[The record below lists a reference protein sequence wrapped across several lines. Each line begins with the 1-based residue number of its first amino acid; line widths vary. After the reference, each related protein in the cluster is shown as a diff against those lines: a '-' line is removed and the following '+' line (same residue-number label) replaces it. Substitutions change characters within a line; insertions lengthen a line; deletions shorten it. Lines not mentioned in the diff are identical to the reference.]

1 MGAGG
6 RAEQGAKRAAHVVER
21 DSYDVAA
28 IVRLRRTS
36 HAWRALDEDG
46 AKLVPHF
53 PALVE
58 DLFCALFKMNVLPL
72 PADRIAA
79 SAAFNRRVLAGIT
92 AGPAYEMLRLHSVLD
107 EARAGLG
114 AVLIGEAVLRALRE
128 DRVLT
133 SGDLLD
139 LWNLR
144 REEQAADEAADE
156 AAVGRELAEEA
167 ARGEEGASDLPGGSP
182 DDGEHANEGEVAD
195 AEDEDDPSA
204 DAPPASGGPTEA
216 GGDEAAVERHRGRAA
231 PVARSAEARA
241 LRDAAQRARLT
252 AHGVAAQREQKR
264 RRVEESFARVA
275 RKLDQKLLGAAAR
288 AADKVA
294 DLNASLQ
301 AWGRGIGAGGP
312 RDPGQSIDLGR
323 RLADNAKMR
332 RLFEVFGRMR
342 DQALAVRRRVLDR
355 TDEELHEV
363 RPGHGLEDVGRLIP
377 HELVALSHPLL
388 RRDFQRRLLD
398 GGVLT
403 YALRGTDQRGHGP
416 VVVCLDTSSSMSG
429 EKELWSKAVT
439 LTFVEL
445 ARRRRR
451 RCHVICFSSGEA
463 GLREFEMNPGSP
475 WAIALERTLDLAEHF
490 PGGGTD
496 FRPPLEAAACRLAER
511 DLRRGD
517 LILVTDGECEVDAEW
532 REAFLARKRRQNF
545 AVYSILIDVQSA
557 AAETVRVLSD
567 RVSLISDLR
576 ADTRHL
582 FAEPRRRRAA

>member
-1 MGAGG
+1 MAGAS
-6 RAEQGAKRAAHVVER
+6 RADGKPLVATHVVER
-21 DSYDVAA
+21 DAYDTAA
-28 IVRLRRTS
+28 IVRLRRGS
-36 HAWRALDEDG
+36 HAWRTLDADG

-58 DLFCALFKMNVLPL
+58 DLFCALFKMNVLLL
-72 PADRIAA
+72 PEERVAA
-79 SAAFNRRVLAGIT
+79 SAAFNRRVLASAT
-92 AGPAYEMLRLHSVLD
+92 AGPAYELLRLHAVLD

-114 AVLIGEAVLRALRE
+114 AVLLGESVLRALRE

-139 LWNLR
+139 LWNLQ
-144 REEQAADEAADE
+144 REEEAADAAEEE
-156 AAVGRELAEEA
+156 AEVGREMAEEA
-167 ARGEEGASDLPGGSP
+167 ARATADDASARSSG
-182 DDGEHANEGEVAD
+182 DDESSD
-195 AEDEDDPSA
+195 AEADP
-204 DAPPASGGPTEA
+204 DTEA
-216 GGDEAAVERHRGRAA
+216 DDASEDEADSQVGAA
-231 PVARSAEARA
+231 GAAGADSSRRTRRARSGRGDARA
-241 LRDAAQRARLT
+241 LRDAAQKARLT

-264 RRVEESFARVA
+264 RRVTAAFARVEK
-275 RKLDQKLLGAAAR
+275 KLEQKLRGAAAS
-288 AADKVA
+288 AAGKVA
-294 DLNASLQ
+294 DLNGSLQ

-312 RDPGQSIDLGR
+312 RDAGQSIDLGR

-363 RPGHGLEDVGRLIP
+363 RPGRGLDDVGRLIP

-388 RRDFQRRLLD
+388 KRDFQRRLLD

-416 VVVCLDTSSSMSG
+416 VVICLDTSSSMSG

-451 RCHVICFSSGEA
+451 RCHVVCFSSGEA
-463 GLREFEMNPGSP
+463 GLREFEMNPGNP
-475 WAIALERTLDLAEHF
+475 WAVALEHTLDLAEHF

-496 FRPPLEAAACRLAER
+496 FRPPLEAAARRLAER

-517 LILVTDGECEVDAEW
+517 LILITDGECEVDAEW
-532 REAFLARKRRQNF
+532 RTAFLERKRKQNF

-557 AAETVRVLSD
+557 SAETVRSLSD
-567 RVSLISDLR
+567 RVSLVSDLR

-582 FAEPRRRRAA
+582 FAEQRRRRAA

>member
-1 MGAGG
+1 MAGPS
-6 RAEQGAKRAAHVVER
+6 RADGKPLVAAYVVER
-21 DSYDVAA
+21 DAYDAAA
-28 IVRLRRTS
+28 IMRLRRGS
-36 HAWRALDEDG
+36 HAWRALDADG

-58 DLFCALFKMNVLPL
+58 DLFCALFKMNVLLL
-72 PADRIAA
+72 PEDRVAA
-79 SAAFNRRVLAGIT
+79 SAAFNRRVLSSVA
-92 AGPAYEMLRLHSVLD
+92 AGPAYELLRLHSVLD

-133 SGDLLD
+133 SGDLVD
-139 LWNLR
+139 LWNLQ
-144 REEQAADEAADE
+144 REEEAAE
-156 AAVGRELAEEA
+156 AAEEEAEVGREMAEEA
-167 ARGEEGASDLPGGSP
+167 ARTAPHEDASEPTSAEPEPGDDDRDAGPSDDA
-182 DDGEHANEGEVAD
+182 DDGD
-195 AEDEDDPSA
+195 AVPDQAEQ
-204 DAPPASGGPTEA
+204 GEA
-216 GGDEAAVERHRGRAA
+216 GGDPARRASRARSGRAD
-231 PVARSAEARA
+231 ARA
-241 LRDAAQRARLT
+241 LRDAAQKARLT

-264 RRVEESFARVA
+264 RRVAAAFARVEK
-275 RKLDQKLLGAAAR
+275 KLEQKLVGAAAS
-288 AADKVA
+288 AAGKVA
-294 DLNASLQ
+294 DLNDSLQ

-312 RDPGQSIDLGR
+312 RDAGQSIDLGR

-363 RPGHGLEDVGRLIP
+363 RPGRGLDDVGRLIP

-388 RRDFQRRLLD
+388 KRDFQRRLLD

-451 RCHVICFSSGEA
+451 RCHVVCFSSGEA
-463 GLREFEMNPGSP
+463 GLREFEMNPGNP
-475 WAIALERTLDLAEHF
+475 WAVALERTLDLAEHF

-496 FRPPLEAAACRLAER
+496 FRPPLEAAARRLAAR

-517 LILVTDGECEVDAEW
+517 LILITDGECEVDPEW
-532 REAFLARKRRQNF
+532 RAAFLERKRKQNF

-557 AAETVRVLSD
+557 SSETVQSLSD
-567 RVSLISDLR
+567 RVSLVSDLR

-582 FAEPRRRRAA
+582 FAEQRRRRAA